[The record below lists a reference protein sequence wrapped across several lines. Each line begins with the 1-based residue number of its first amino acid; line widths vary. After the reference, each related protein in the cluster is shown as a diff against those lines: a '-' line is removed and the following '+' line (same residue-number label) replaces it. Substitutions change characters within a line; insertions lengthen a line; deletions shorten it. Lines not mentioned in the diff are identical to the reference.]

1 VKEGEVPFLLRQ
13 RWNEV
18 AESGGYGQSDTPPV
32 TIADT
37 EQYTVAKQ
45 RPMIRATAT
54 EAQHRLGEDKTD
66 IMLQALAQAIAP
78 VGVAVRVACPP
89 ANPQSP
95 VPELDRG
102 GRDVVRPEIESPTA
116 GEVKAGVMPMAGQD
130 PIFNRAPVKRKTE
143 MRATIVESE
152 ELASIMHDQQRTC
165 AAANDGHAARLQL
178 LQCPGAYPIVS
189 RRFATWVVATLR
201 HRGPPR

>member
-1 VKEGEVPFLLRQ
+1 MKEGEVPFLLRQ

-66 IMLQALAQAIAP
+66 IVLQALAQAIAP
-78 VGVAVRVACPP
+78 VGVAVRVARPR

-95 VPELDRG
+95 VVPELDRG
-102 GRDVVRPEIESPTA
+102 GRDIVCPEIKGPA
-116 GEVKAGVMPMAGQD
+116 ADEVKAGVMPVARQD
-130 PIFNRAPVKRKTE
+130 AVLDRAAVQRKTE
-143 MRATIVESE
+143 MRAPVVECE
-152 ELASIMHDQQRTC
+152 EFAPIMCDEQRTT
-165 AAANDGHAARLQL
+165 AAVNDGHSPRLQL
-178 LQCPGAYPIVS
+178 IQRADADPLIGRMLVTRLGHRAS
-189 RRFATWVVATLR
+189 LRR
-201 HRGPPR
+201 HR

>member
-1 VKEGEVPFLLRQ
+1 MKEGEVPFLLRQ

-116 GEVKAGVMPMAGQD
+116 GEVKAGVMPMAGQN

-143 MRATIVESE
+143 MWATIIKSK
-152 ELASIMHDQQRTC
+152 ELAPIMHDQQRTC
-165 AAANDGHAARLQL
+165 TAANHGQRPRLQF

-189 RRFATWVVATLR
+189 RRFATWVVVTLQ

>member
-1 VKEGEVPFLLRQ
+1 MKEGEVPFLLRQ

-95 VPELDRG
+95 VPELDR
-102 GRDVVRPEIESPTA
+102 DVGMSSAQRSKVPPLARS
-116 GEVKAGVMPMAGQD
+116 K
-130 PIFNRAPVKRKTE
+130 RA
-143 MRATIVESE
+143 
-152 ELASIMHDQQRTC
+152 
-165 AAANDGHAARLQL
+165 
-178 LQCPGAYPIVS
+178 
-189 RRFATWVVATLR
+189 
-201 HRGPPR
+201 